1 MRMSFSGS
9 VQRLVLSG
17 VLVAIFICRLI
28 AQNSPSE
35 SAGITLTYM
44 GTAGWEISD
53 GKTVVLVDPYLTR
66 LKSNTPRDPA
76 LSSDPRSLVTLNDFA
91 SSDQAVIDAH
101 IKRADFILITHTHI
115 DHVLDMPYI
124 ASKTGALV
132 IGTESTANFARDN
145 GVPNSQI
152 LTVKGGEDLE
162 LGSCSVR
169 VIPSLH
175 GILRRS
181 PLAPQLP
188 PPSTIFPADAK
199 PPFRLGQLLVEGG
212 TLAYLIRV
220 GGQQVLVFGSMNYVE
235 REVDGL
241 RPDVALIGAMPER
254 QEIYH
259 YTERLLRAL
268 GYPRLVLPTHWDRFN
283 VPYDVSQQPAIGR
296 LQSFVSEVKAA
307 SPRTEVIVPKY
318 FEPVAVRPTTI
329 GK

>member
-1 MRMSFSGS
+1 MRVSFSGN
-9 VQRLVLSG
+9 VQGLVLSG

-35 SAGITLTYM
+35 KSAGITLTHM

-76 LSSDPRSLVTLNDFA
+76 LSSDPRPLITLNDFA
-91 SSDQAVIDAH
+91 TSDQAVIDAH
-101 IKRADFILITHTHI
+101 IKRADFILITH
-115 DHVLDMPYI
+115 
-124 ASKTGALV
+124 S
-132 IGTESTANFARDN
+132 
-145 GVPNSQI
+145 
-152 LTVKGGEDLE
+152 
-162 LGSCSVR
+162 
-169 VIPSLH
+169 
-175 GILRRS
+175 ILRRS

-220 GGQQVLVFGSMNYVE
+220 GGQQVLVFWSMNYVE

-268 GYPRLVLPTHWDRFN
+268 GYPRFVLPTHRDRFN
-283 VPYDVSQQPAIGR
+283 VPYDVSQQPAIER
-296 LQSFVSEVKAA
+296 LQSFVSEVTAA
-307 SPRTEVIVPKY
+307 SLRTEVIVPKY
-318 FEPVAVRPTTI
+318 FVPVAVRPTTI